1 VIFTLRNESNH
12 KLAGTRLRVS
22 FIGLLIWKP
31 FDLQFADV
39 LKRLEDHKTLFEL
52 EVSLASTEESLR
64 FYAKCEENLREVE
77 RKLGAGDDS
86 HEKESSSISRSSW
99 FTVNKLCINL
109 KSLF

>member
-1 VIFTLRNESNH
+1 MLTLTSGSNHESVGATLR
-12 KLAGTRLRVS
+12 AS

-64 FYAKCEENLREVE
+64 FYAKCEANMREVE
-77 RKLGAGDDS
+77 RKLGARDDS
-86 HEKESSSISRSSW
+86 DDKESSSISRSSL
-99 FTVNKLCINL
+99 FIVDKLSTNL
-109 KSLF
+109 RSLL